1 MVMIRKATPTKST
14 TSSGTSNGKSSM
26 WTDVSGE
33 ITRRVVHMQLYGE
46 TGTGRTSVAL
56 SAPGPIA
63 LMHADEKIDGIV
75 EPFVRDG
82 KKVRTYNFGGT
93 FSGSTEQIAS
103 QANEAMKDFY
113 RAWADAFTWART
125 VILDTH
131 TELWELLRLAR
142 FGKLAQVKP
151 IHYGP
156 VNAEWQS
163 IFKMFR
169 RQDKANL
176 ICIGKIR
183 EKYDKNDKPTGKME
197 QAGQK
202 DFGYLSDI
210 RIRMDK
216 SITKSGVEFSGMI
229 EKAWFNA
236 QMEGTE
242 LPEAMLTFPEILET
256 ITEIPSTEWE

>member
-1 MVMIRKATPTKST
+1 MVMIKKATPSIAP
-14 TSSGTSNGKSSM
+14 SSGGKGGIK
-26 WTDVSGE
+26 WNDVSDE
-33 ITRRVVHMQLYGE
+33 ITRRVVHLQLYGD

-56 SAPGPIA
+56 TAPGPIA

-75 EPFVRDG
+75 EPVVAAG
-82 KKVRTYNFGGT
+82 KKIRTYNFGGT
-93 FSGSTEQIAS
+93 FSGSSDQIAN
-103 QANEAMKDFY
+103 QANAALTEFY

-163 IFKMFR
+163 IFKAFR
-169 RQDKANL
+169 RQDRANL
-176 ICIGKIR
+176 ICVGKIR

-210 RIRMDK
+210 RIRCDK
-216 SITKSGVEFSGMI
+216 SLTKHGVKFSGTI
-229 EKAWFNA
+229 EKGWFNA
-236 QMEGTE
+236 SIEGTE
-242 LPEAMLTFPEILET
+242 IPGEMLTFPEILEIVT
-256 ITEIPSTEWE
+256 DIPSSEWE